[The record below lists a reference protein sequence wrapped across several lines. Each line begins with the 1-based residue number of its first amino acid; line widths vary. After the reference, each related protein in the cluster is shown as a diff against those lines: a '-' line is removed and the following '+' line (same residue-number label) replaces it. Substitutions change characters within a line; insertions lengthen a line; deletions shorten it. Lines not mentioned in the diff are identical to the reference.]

1 MVRTFACMELA
12 VDSPLAAYRAAYDAH
27 DVDAL
32 IATLRPDVRLV
43 SPITDRFA
51 FEGHAQL
58 RALFEDVL
66 ATVDDGAHV
75 LDVGDDRTRAM
86 KLVGRIGKQRFAE
99 TLLFTLDD
107 DGLIAEIEIFV
118 RPLPGLTTMAATLG
132 PRVARRRGRL
142 RAVAARMM
150 MAPLAAMTR
159 GGEPLGARLASPRS

>member
-1 MVRTFACMELA
+1 MELA

-27 DVDAL
+27 DLDAL
-32 IATLRPDVRLV
+32 LAALRPDVRLV

-51 FEGHAQL
+51 FEGHQQL
-58 RALFEDVL
+58 RDLFEDVL
-66 ATVDDGAHV
+66 ATVDDSAHV

-118 RPLPGLTTMAATLG
+118 RPMPGLLTMAATLA
-132 PRVARRRGRL
+132 PRVARRRGRM
-142 RAVAARMM
+142 RALAVRMM
-150 MAPLAAMTR
+150 MGPLARVAR
-159 GGEPLGARLASPRS
+159 AGEPVGSSLAAP

>member
-1 MVRTFACMELA
+1 MELA

-27 DVDAL
+27 DIDAL
-32 IATLRPDVRLV
+32 VATLRPDARLV

-51 FEGHAQL
+51 FTGHAQL

-66 ATVDDGAHV
+66 AVVDEGAHV

-118 RPLPGLTTMAATLG
+118 RPMPGLLTMSAVLG
-132 PRVARRRGRL
+132 PRVARRHGRM
-142 RAVAARMM
+142 RAFAVRAM
-150 MAPLAAMTR
+150 MAPLAAMAR
-159 GGEPLGARLASPRS
+159 GGEPLGTRLASP